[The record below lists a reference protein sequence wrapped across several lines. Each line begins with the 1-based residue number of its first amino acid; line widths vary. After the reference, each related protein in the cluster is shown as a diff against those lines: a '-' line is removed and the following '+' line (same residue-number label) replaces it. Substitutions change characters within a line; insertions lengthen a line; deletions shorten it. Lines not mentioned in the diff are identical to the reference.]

1 MDSPPEAAGNDEG
14 GRFFEMRSSRRQGRE
29 AALQMLYLVD
39 SCDLAVDKIPNAV
52 LADEPL
58 SEKTLEFARH
68 LASGTVSQWER
79 IDKLVTRHAKNWEMR
94 RMAAVDRCLLRLAS
108 FELLMDLETPVNVII
123 NEAVELAKKYSTAE
137 SSKFV
142 NGILDKIKEERKHG

>member
-1 MDSPPEAAGNDEG
+1 MPA
-14 GRFFEMRSSRRQGRE
+14 SSRRRGRE

-39 SCDLAVDKIPNAV
+39 TCHADVDKIPDEV
-52 LADEPL
+52 LSDEPIAP
-58 SEKTLEFARH
+58 KTREFAHR
-68 LASGTVSQWER
+68 LAAGTVSQWER
-79 IDKLVTRHAKNWEMR
+79 IDKLVSHHAKNWELK

-108 FELLMDLETPVNVII
+108 FELLSELDTPVNVII

-142 NGILDKIKEERKHG
+142 NGILDKIKEERKTHG